1 MTRPDYLTENFYTS
15 VQKELKKNNS
25 DYEKIQKRN
34 DILSRH
40 QKEREYYDQIGMELL
55 KSFGAM

>member
-1 MTRPDYLTENFYTS
+1 MTRPNYLTESFYTS
-15 VQKELKKNNS
+15 VKKELKKNNS
-25 DYEKIQKRN
+25 NYATIQERN
-34 DILSRH
+34 DILNRH

>member
-25 DYEKIQKRN
+25 DYEMIQERN
-34 DILSRH
+34 DILSMH

-55 KSFGAM
+55 KSFGTM

>member
-1 MTRPDYLTENFYTS
+1 MTRPNYLTESFYTS
-15 VQKELKKNNS
+15 VKKELKKNNS
-25 DYEKIQKRN
+25 NYAAIQERN
-34 DILSRH
+34 DILNRH